1 MHCQTISLAHY
12 FTRKAFLLQLI
23 RSKLCEVND
32 GRVRPYYLT
41 FVCQMASF
49 IWENKSFYFCIST
62 VITERLSITEK
73 ESEMKL
79 GTKWPFDLTN
89 ILWTCGLIIGCSWVL
104 GDSFLFFFFLF
115 FFLNISVLKVLTWDL
130 NFMYTLTCLK
140 NQALITVRSLSKLK
154 IKTMEGISTT
164 LEVAVNCRCLK
175 EA

>member
-104 GDSFLFFFFLF
+104 GDSFLFFFLP
-115 FFLNISVLKVLTWDL
+115 FFLPKYICSQSAHLRPELHVHTDMFEKSGSYYCT
-130 NFMYTLTCLK
+130 FSFQTK
-140 NQALITVRSLSKLK
+140 N
-154 IKTMEGISTT
+154 
-164 LEVAVNCRCLK
+164 
-175 EA
+175 